1 MTILLASTVDR
12 DISRVQFSSEKVIDE
27 NILTTKISQST
38 VHVGTMYMY
47 MCTCILLFI
56 VHHCCLIS
64 MHRGHECLTL
74 LSPGGGGRESQV
86 DQEVTNQYGE
96 NEHLCGSINSLSH
109 SNQ

>member
-1 MTILLASTVDR
+1 
-12 DISRVQFSSEKVIDE
+12 
-27 NILTTKISQST
+27 
-38 VHVGTMYMY
+38 
-47 MCTCILLFI
+47 
-56 VHHCCLIS
+56 